1 MLLSHEQI
9 AGRRRS
15 DACRT
20 RDSSDASRRC
30 TGPLYVG
37 VDIGR
42 CRDLTVMWVLEAQG
56 PVLVTRGV
64 RESAGEPFRE
74 QYQALRGLL
83 SLRQVARCCIDAGGI
98 GMALAE
104 AAVEEFGGTRVEPVT
119 FTAAIKDELAS
130 RLRVRVEERTIR
142 IPVDEAIRND
152 WHSVRRSVT
161 DGGAGALRGVAGRGR
176 PCGSILGGVPGG
188 AGGRAVGRE

>member
-1 MLLSHEQI
+1 MRVP
-9 AGRRRS
+9 GRVVGAADPRADRGGGRC
-15 DACRT
+15 DTWT
-20 RDSSDASRRC
+20 RCFDRAELAEC
-30 TGPLYVG
+30 QGPLYGG

-64 RESAGEPFRE
+64 RESVDEPFRE

-119 FTAAIKDELAS
+119 FTSAMKDELAS
-130 RLRVRVEERTIR
+130 RLRL
-142 IPVDEAIRND
+142 
-152 WHSVRRSVT
+152 RSR
-161 DGGAGALRGVAGRGR
+161 GGHDPHPGGRGDSQR
-176 PCGSILGGVPGG
+176 LALG
-188 AGGRAVGRE
+188 AAERDGGRAGAV